1 MNTNQKILKEEIN
14 RFKKIVNY
22 GILNENATDD
32 IIKRIIRNTVDD
44 LMKTAIKS
52 SIKDQISALISRVGK
67 QPAAR
72 ELNIKI
78 MDELLK
84 PANVNNLTTKV
95 AAGLGKTVDKLD
107 DSTKNSI
114 KTQLVKTVQS
124 TEYIDD
130 IIKQMDDVVSGVKN
144 TTNTAS
150 KTTSTALTVGTEQ
163 LDDSA
168 KKTANNLV
176 FQYADDVARVKQ
188 LLPASGKNIA
198 VNNRR
203 FFVDFFGRAKLITDV
218 GGRKI
223 LTKRNLLIAAA
234 IVGISWLTL
243 KSDLEAEGVQVESD
257 TVDTTSCL
265 GALKDSGHHPGRK
278 YYVYEPVGG
287 FVYYYYDS
295 GAFYFVNEIL
305 KQQYPKGSNNYLKF
319 YCNDKTIVP
328 TEEIVGIDGKPLGT
342 TTPKVGDESPVTGG
356 NTYTGGSGWRSLGP
370 TYDKEI
376 LQALGNNEDR
386 RLNDEDIKNIYN
398 KLKTAGKVN

>member
-52 SIKDQISALISRVGK
+52 SIKNEISDLISRIGK
-67 QPAAR
+67 DAAAQG
-72 ELNIKI
+72 LNIKI
-78 MDELLK
+78 MDELLSK
-84 PANVNNLTTKV
+84 NVNNITTKV
-95 AAGLGKTVDKLD
+95 AAGLGKTVDQLD
-107 DSTKNSI
+107 DITKNSI
-114 KTQLVKTVQS
+114 KTQLGKTVQS

-150 KTTSTALTVGTEQ
+150 KTTSKALTIIPIEQ

-168 KKTANNLV
+168 KKTANSLV
-176 FQYADDVARVKQ
+176 VQYADDVAKLKPLV
-188 LLPASGKNIA
+188 PSGGKNILG
-198 VNNRR
+198 NNRK
-203 FFVDFFGRAKLITDV
+203 FFVDFFGKAKLITDA

-223 LTKRNLLIAAA
+223 MTRRNLLIAAA
-234 IVGISWLTL
+234 IIGISYLTL
-243 KSDLEAEGVQVESD
+243 ESDLEAEGVQVESD

-319 YCNDKTIVP
+319 YCNGKTIVP

-342 TTPKVGDESPVTGG
+342 TTPKVGGESPVTGG
-356 NTYTGGSGWRSLGP
+356 DTYTGGSGWRSLGP